1 MRHRQ
6 PPASRTFASGTR
18 SEDRSDRPGLPWS
31 GYRAPVA
38 RSSVA
43 GRRSP
48 RKPAASRDR
57 EPTRRADALP
67 NLVVSASSSPRL
79 PIPLLEPRA
88 RKRARTHAR
97 STGLGRGHRAGGVT
111 PVEQDAG
118 PAVKTSGPRLPP
130 RDAKRAVGGI
140 RAWGENPGRRASSL
154 ATLLPFWTFACADLK
169 SCLRGPLRGHRRTPR
184 QPRRARTPT
193 ASPPRDHRTR
203 PRSEQSA
210 MPIGI
215 PVQRNARATMPR
227 GLEKPARRPRAA
239 SATGRMRPRRD
250 RARAA
255 DPWALRAGH
264 PQCDRRATRP
274 TAATAALAANG
285 TSPPHRRH
293 HAYFAGQ
300 SQNSWSWLSLLRPIR
315 QCGSSRPPLPPKR
328 QRPRLHTGEGSAS
341 RRPERDCPWLA
352 NRNCCRIG
360 CWEWWISCEAPQPL
374 AMVASPWPSRRDGAA
389 SRARS

>member
-6 PPASRTFASGTR
+6 PPASRTFASDTR

-31 GYRAPVA
+31 GYRAPAA

-79 PIPLLEPRA
+79 PIPLLPIPLLEPRA
-88 RKRARTHAR
+88 RKRARTPAR

-111 PVEQDAG
+111 PVEQDTG

-154 ATLLPFWTFACADLK
+154 TTVLPFGTFACADVK

-184 QPRRARTPT
+184 PPRRARTPT
-193 ASPPRDHRTR
+193 AMPPRIIERD

-255 DPWALRAGH
+255 DPWALRAAH
-264 PQCDRRATRP
+264 SHCDRRATSP
-274 TAATAALAANG
+274 TAPTAALAANELDQ
-285 TSPPHRRH
+285 SVPPAAPR
-293 HAYFAGQ
+293 
-300 SQNSWSWLSLLRPIR
+300 LLRR
-315 QCGSSRPPLPPKR
+315 AKAEQLVVALALEH
-328 QRPRLHTGEGSAS
+328 QQARPRVA
-341 RRPERDCPWLA
+341 RRLLVRNRAVA
-352 NRNCCRIG
+352 N
-360 CWEWWISCEAPQPL
+360 
-374 AMVASPWPSRRDGAA
+374 
-389 SRARS
+389 

>member
-1 MRHRQ
+1 VAAVGENQWPCVYSNRWPLKSSPEARRAANGEPQTGHRSPIGSPFVLYRRVLHVRHLRCGIGSLLLVVR
-6 PPASRTFASGTR
+6 SRHVR
-18 SEDRSDRPGLPWS
+18 
-31 GYRAPVA
+31 VA
-38 RSSVA
+38 RIARTDRVRLGPGTA
-43 GRRSP
+43 RRLRVQASLGVDRRGNPP
-48 RKPAASRDR
+48 RAVIASQLAA
-57 EPTRRADALP
+57 ADALP

-88 RKRARTHAR
+88 RKRARTPAR
-97 STGLGRGHRAGGVT
+97 PTGLGRGHRPGGVT
-111 PVEQDAG
+111 PVEQDTG

-154 ATLLPFWTFACADLK
+154 TTVLPFWTFACADPKVVCADL
-169 SCLRGPLRGHRRTPR
+169 SAGIGELPAN
-184 QPRRARTPT
+184 PRRARTPT

-255 DPWALRAGH
+255 DP
-264 PQCDRRATRP
+264 
-274 TAATAALAANG
+274 
-285 TSPPHRRH
+285 
-293 HAYFAGQ
+293 
-300 SQNSWSWLSLLRPIR
+300 
-315 QCGSSRPPLPPKR
+315 
-328 QRPRLHTGEGSAS
+328 
-341 RRPERDCPWLA
+341 
-352 NRNCCRIG
+352 
-360 CWEWWISCEAPQPL
+360 
-374 AMVASPWPSRRDGAA
+374 
-389 SRARS
+389 